1 MTNES
6 KLSKYYRAPKLYV
19 KIPSQGAFN
28 PDMEQSMS
36 GELAVMAMT
45 GRDEVLT
52 KNPDALLNGEAV
64 VSIIKSCV
72 PGIKDPA
79 LLPITDTDTLLMAIR
94 IASSGDEQEISSN
107 CPKCKTENRVTINM
121 RNILSTAKMLQPAYS
136 VKLDTGVT
144 VFIKPYTYAMQTEA
158 ALAAF
163 DETKALQSLAK
174 ETTEVSASA
183 MSVYNKSFNKMAD
196 MSVSLL
202 ARSIMKI
209 VTPDGDQENN
219 PTEILNFLQ
228 NIDST
233 AAKQI
238 DEKLAEIN
246 SLNIEK
252 KCEIECQNESCKN
265 VWTTEL
271 DINPTDFFAGGS

>member
-94 IASSGDEQEISSN
+94 IASSGDEQEISSK
-107 CPKCKTENRVTINM
+107 CPKCGTENRVTINM

-163 DETKALQSLAK
+163 DETKTLQNLSREK
-174 ETTEVSASA
+174 DINSES
-183 MSVYNKSFNKMAD
+183 MSIYNKSFRRMAD

-202 ARSIMKI
+202 GRSIIKV
-209 VTPDGDQENN
+209 VTPEGEEVTDQE
-219 PTEILNFLQ
+219 EIFAFIQ
-228 NIDST
+228 NIDSN
-233 AAKQI
+233 AAKKI
-238 DEKLAEIN
+238 DEVLASVNNLDIDK
-246 SLNIEK
+246 SVVM
-252 KCEIECQNESCKN
+252 KCEKESCGN
-265 VWTTEL
+265 EWTSQV
-271 DINPTDFFAGGS
+271 DFNPTDFFGDGS

>member
-271 DINPTDFFAGGS
+271 DINPTDFFAAGS

>member
-107 CPKCKTENRVTINM
+107 CPKCKTENRVTVNM

-209 VTPDGDQENN
+209 VTPDGDQESN
-219 PTEILNFLQ
+219 PNEILNFLQ

-238 DEKLAEIN
+238 DEQLAEIN

-271 DINPTDFFAGGS
+271 DINPTDFFAAGS